1 MLLTRKA
8 QYAVQALVDLSCHSQ
23 GKPVALKDIARRE
36 GIPLPYLEQLFFRLK
51 KGLLVTAVRGPGGG
65 YLLARPG
72 SAIRISDIIATVE
85 EPLRAVACM
94 DERTECERNT
104 RCSAHDVWHD
114 LGARISSFLD
124 GITLEELTREA
135 QQRLTAEGEPSAGG
149 LLQPEQGVPVGA
161 VSLSGF

>member
-23 GKPVALKDIARRE
+23 GKPVSLKDIAQRE

-72 SAIRISDIIATVE
+72 SSIRISDIIATVE
-85 EPLRAVACM
+85 EPLRPVACM
-94 DERTECERNT
+94 DERKECERNT
-104 RCSAHDVWHD
+104 RCSAHNVWHD
-114 LGARISSFLD
+114 LGARITSFLD
-124 GITLEELTREA
+124 GITLDELVRDA
-135 QQRLTAEGEPSAGG
+135 RQRLRSE
-149 LLQPEQGVPVGA
+149 
-161 VSLSGF
+161 